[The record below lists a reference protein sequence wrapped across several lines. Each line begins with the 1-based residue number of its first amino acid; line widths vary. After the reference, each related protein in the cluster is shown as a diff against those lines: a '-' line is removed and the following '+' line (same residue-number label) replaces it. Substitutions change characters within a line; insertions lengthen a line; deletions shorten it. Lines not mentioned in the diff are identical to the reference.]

1 MDEAGARALL
11 ERMSVVEA
19 PPSRVDIAMARR
31 RGGKRLRRRRWARA
45 VAPVL
50 AAAAVA
56 AVVLGTGALPLVG
69 GQGSTGP
76 ERPGQVRPPHRFNPL
91 APYAAFGWLP
101 RGVPRAAAGVISLPS
116 QLLLITGSVR
126 TGDFSLRVWAP
137 GTCNVNAAQVTGG
150 LGAQRGYPY
159 LDCSQHGFADFADYV
174 VRRAPA
180 VTGRPAFWLIDDTLA
195 WEYAP
200 HAWATLSAYLG
211 QGLSHAR
218 TMVKIAA
225 HVRFAAAR
233 VPSLRFPFQL
243 TGLPASW
250 HAVSAVWRPTSRGLA
265 GGALAVGPASA
276 SPGMGV
282 ISQIGVAPA
291 GHATCGAPPGSAR
304 VTLRGVRAFLTLRG
318 PHNGTPASQE
328 LCVPHADGLSV
339 SFTLYRPP
347 GSPAFPLGG
356 ATGIF
361 LHHLRLLGPNPAN
374 WTTRPLG

>member
-11 ERMSVVEA
+11 ERMSAVEA
-19 PPSRVDIAMARR
+19 PPSRVDVALARR

-45 VAPVL
+45 AAPLL
-50 AAAAVA
+50 AAGAVA
-56 AVVLGTGALPLVG
+56 AVVLGTGTLPLAG
-69 GQGSTGP
+69 GHENPRP
-76 ERPGQVRPPHRFNPL
+76 EQPGQVHPPRRFNPL

-101 RGVPRAAAGVISLPS
+101 RGVPRAADGVISLPS
-116 QLLLITGSVR
+116 QLLLITGSAR
-126 TGDFSLRVWAP
+126 TGDFWLRVWAP
-137 GTCNVNAAQVTGG
+137 GTCNVDAAQVIRDLQAHQGHP
-150 LGAQRGYPY
+150 R
-159 LDCSQHGFADFADYV
+159 LDCSQHGFWDFTDYAA
-174 VRRAPA
+174 RRAPA
-180 VTGRPAFWLIDDTLA
+180 VRGGPAFWLVDDTLA

-200 HAWATLSAYLG
+200 HAWATLTGYVG
-211 QGLSHAR
+211 HGLSHAR

-233 VPSLRFPFQL
+233 APSLRFPFQL

-250 HAVSAVWRPTSRGLA
+250 HVVSTEWRPTSHGLA

-276 SPGMGV
+276 SLGMGV
-282 ISQIGVAPA
+282 ISQIGVTPA
-291 GHATCGAPPGSAR
+291 GHGTCGALPGSAR
-304 VTLRGVRAFLTLRG
+304 VTLRGVTAFLTLRG
-318 PHNGTPASQE
+318 RYIGGRASQE
-328 LCVPHADGLSV
+328 LCVPEVDGLLV
-339 SFTLYRPP
+339 SFTVYRPP

>member
-19 PPSRVDIAMARR
+19 PQSRVDIAMARR

-45 VAPVL
+45 AAPVL

-56 AVVLGTGALPLVG
+56 AVVLATGALPLVG

-76 ERPGQVRPPHRFNPL
+76 ERPGQVHPPHRFNPL

-101 RGVPRAAAGVISLPS
+101 RGVPRAAEGVISLPS

-233 VPSLRFPFQL
+233 APSLRFPFQL

-250 HAVSAVWRPTSRGLA
+250 HAVSAVWRPTGRGLA

-276 SPGMGV
+276 NPGMGV

-291 GHATCGAPPGSAR
+291 GTPPAG
-304 VTLRGVRAFLTLRG
+304 LRQVLL
-318 PHNGTPASQE
+318 
-328 LCVPHADGLSV
+328 V
-339 SFTLYRPP
+339 SRCA
-347 GSPAFPLGG
+347 G
-356 ATGIF
+356 
-361 LHHLRLLGPNPAN
+361 
-374 WTTRPLG
+374 